1 MYQLTKDMQACFS
14 DDLQVMRT
22 GTMEEVIELKGK
34 WEALKESAFTPTQK
48 EYCRRAIKAAQ
59 IALVGHKYK
68 IYKKRTKRA

>member
-1 MYQLTKDMQACFS
+1 MYQLTKDMQKCFS

-22 GTMEEVIELKGK
+22 GTMQDVTALKEK

-48 EYCRRAIKAAQ
+48 EYCRRALKAAQ

-68 IYKKRTKRA
+68 IYKESTKHA

>member
-1 MYQLTKDMQACFS
+1 MYQLTKDMRDCIS
-14 DDLQVMRT
+14 NDLQVMRT
-22 GTMEEVIELKGK
+22 GTMQDVTELKEK

-68 IYKKRTKRA
+68 IYKKSIKHA